1 MKDCCSITQ
10 ALLSSFALFCYILV
24 FLFAVYLLCINREEG
39 RHRMSME
46 TSRLF
51 EIFKLSLPPEKAVL
65 LQNYV
70 TAYDHHVLLPK
81 KEKEL
86 MHRDFEN
93 AILKYD
99 SLGVSFEAMLE
110 RLAIRNLGDFYSRSS
125 LRWFPLDNAAKIY
138 PFSMAHGRMA
148 VFRLS
153 VYLKEEV
160 IPEIL
165 QMALTF
171 TIKRFPSFST
181 TIKKGFFWHYL
192 DTSKR
197 RYSLETETSIP
208 CRPLK
213 VARSGSQSFRVIY
226 YQNRISIEYFHIIT
240 DGFGGMVFLK
250 TLLAEYLHLLGIE
263 SKKDSGTF
271 DINKDPSPQ
280 ELTNEFNRVPKTRK
294 GSGFVDRPVMQMSG
308 KLSRQRPCRVLHFL
322 MNADSLKQAA
332 RKHHATITSY
342 LLALIFIAGKQAT
355 DEAEGVMGVQVPV
368 NMRKHYPSK
377 SLRNFSMYCG
387 IRLPFENISD
397 IQTIIKKI
405 SGQLV
410 EKTSR
415 SAMSEMVT
423 ATGRIV
429 EALRY
434 IPLFAKTPVVK
445 LVTNIL
451 SDKIFSNTLS
461 NLGIVSLLPEVA
473 QHVQHMEMVLGP
485 AISNRAS
492 CALVTFG
499 NTAALS
505 ITKITADPTFEE
517 KLYSL
522 LLSDAVSLTVE
533 GSELYAN

>member
-1 MKDCCSITQ
+1 
-10 ALLSSFALFCYILV
+10 
-24 FLFAVYLLCINREEG
+24 
-39 RHRMSME
+39 MS
-46 TSRLF
+46 TKTVQPF
-51 EIFKLSLPPEKAVL
+51 ENFILSLSPEKAEAL
-65 LQNYV
+65 SDYFS
-70 TAYDHHVLLPK
+70 AYDQHVLLPK

-93 AILKYD
+93 AILKY
-99 SLGVSFEAMLE
+99 SFLGVSFETALE
-110 RLAIRNLGDFYSRSS
+110 RLAIRNLGGFYARPS

-171 TIKRFPSFST
+171 TIKRFPSFAT

-197 RYSLETETSIP
+197 RYSLDTETSVP

-213 VARSGSQSFRVIY
+213 VARSGSQSFRAIY
-226 YQNRISIEYFHIIT
+226 YQNRISIEFFHIIT
-240 DGFGGMVFLK
+240 DGSGGMVFLK
-250 TLLAEYLHLLGIE
+250 TLIAEYLRLLGIE
-263 SKKDSGTF
+263 SGKDGGTF
-271 DINKDPSPQ
+271 DINEEPSPR
-280 ELTNEFNRVPKTRK
+280 ELANEFTRVPKTLK
-294 GSGFVDRPVMQMSG
+294 GSGFVDRPAVQMSG

-322 MNADSLKQAA
+322 MNTDSLKQAA
-332 RKHHATITSY
+332 SKYHTTITAY
-342 LLALIFIAGKQAT
+342 LLALIFVAGKQAT

-377 SLRNFSMYCG
+377 TLRNFSMYCG
-387 IRLPFENISD
+387 IRLPLEHISD
-397 IQTIIKKI
+397 IQSIIKEI
-405 SGQLV
+405 SRQLV

-429 EALRY
+429 AALRY

-445 LVTNIL
+445 LVSNIL

-461 NLGIVSLLPEVA
+461 NLGIVSLPPELA
-473 QHVQHMEMVLGP
+473 QHVRHMEIVLGP
-485 AISNRAS
+485 AISNRTS

-499 NTAALS
+499 NTATLS
-505 ITKITADPTFEE
+505 ITKITADPSFEE
-517 KLYSL
+517 KLYDL
-522 LLSDAVSLTVE
+522 LLSDAISLTVD
-533 GSELYAN
+533 GSELYAD